1 MKAQALARH
10 RNIVIRAK
18 MTWGNA
24 FDNSYATLPDNG
36 MAFASGSV
44 ENQRWCPRPDSN
56 QHIFWI
62 PDFESG
68 ASTNSATG
76 AALTRRS
83 RSGERC
89 PDDRH
94 KHRQV

>member
-1 MKAQALARH
+1 
-10 RNIVIRAK
+10 

-24 FDNSYATLPDNG
+24 FNNSYATLPDNG

-44 ENQRWCPRPDSN
+44 ENQLWCPRPDSN

-76 AALTRRS
+76 AAFGRQN

-89 PDDRH
+89 PGDRPCETSKDLRTGLVLGRH
-94 KHRQV
+94 NSQVY